1 MVKFAEY
8 DPMEDEERSNFQGQI
23 QDLLEALKIAQD
35 KPIPGAV
42 RSLERIADTLERLL
56 KISEMSR

>member
-1 MVKFAEY
+1 VKFAEY
-8 DPMEDEERSNFQGQI
+8 DPMEDEERSNYQGQI

-42 RSLERIADTLERLL
+42 HSLQRIADALERLL
-56 KISEMSR
+56 KLTEMRP